1 MMSLYVVLYYFIF
14 LRGMKVYITLIFQEA
29 TFVLVPQGKAEPVRR
44 RNASL
49 GPSKPGISGMFIK
62 RLLKNFTAWSSSTI
76 LRPKIVVAPKIPN
89 GPLRM
94 RASVSVPAMRK
105 RGIANSGCS
114 FGSKFCVCGCFFEC
128 CVRLNEFLALEHYDA
143 HTNTSRIS

>member
-1 MMSLYVVLYYFIF
+1 
-14 LRGMKVYITLIFQEA
+14 MKVYITLIFQEA

-114 FGSKFCVCGCFFEC
+114 FEVSFAFV
-128 CVRLNEFLALEHYDA
+128 VVFL
-143 HTNTSRIS
+143 SVV